1 MELEQSKIWL
11 KAKRDLEM
19 VQMLGNDVSIKQGD
33 VLEGLMIDLNGTEL
47 IGIELKGNISYYYG
61 DVIRKE
67 FDVIGN

>member
-1 MELEQSKIWL
+1 
-11 KAKRDLEM
+11 
-19 VQMLGNDVSIKQGD
+19 MLGNDVSIKQGD